1 MNNPDTH
8 SCLITRYDPRDFIK
22 GDGNIPEKLFAASVN
37 DWTPYF
43 HFKELQMINGYE
55 TDCCVIFSAS
65 EILDAEID
73 YLISAGKLSAQTIE
87 WFNQLGFMDSINSDD
102 QKAHFHSSPRY
113 WSVLTGNKN
122 NGNALQDPWIAAQK
136 YGAIPW
142 TSLPFDA
149 TVADFT
155 DYFAPIPQALLDLGQ
170 QFLLGVGGKK
180 WIQYQWCYNISGGG
194 IAFPTLDADR
204 ARTPLQIGVAVGN
217 YWNQVEPNIQGG
229 APGHSITNYDSAPD
243 GEACLDHYIPFFK
256 VLVNGYPI
264 PQVLQAIV
272 TITPPPAPP
281 AAPVPTP
288 ATPTSPAQPVTVPQL
303 KVWLLALS
311 SWLSNILETITPTG
325 RAKLCGASRS
335 SEWPAFKKEYA
346 LTHLPVCAICGG
358 TAQLNLHH
366 LRPFHVFPE
375 LELDPTNVV
384 WLCNAKLCH
393 IRVGHLSNFTSINP
407 NGAADIVIWRDKI
420 RNRPNTPEEIKAD
433 FNQQ

>member
-1 MNNPDTH
+1 MNQPDTH

-22 GDGNIPEKLFAASVN
+22 GDGNIPEELFGASVN

-87 WFNQLGFMDSINSDD
+87 WFNQLGFMDAINSDD
-102 QKAHFHSSPRY
+102 GKAHFHSSPRY

-149 TVADFT
+149 SVANVT
-155 DYFAPIPQALLDLGQ
+155 DYFAPIPQNLLDLGQ
-170 QFLLGVGGKK
+170 QFLIGVGGKK
-180 WIQYQWCYNISGGG
+180 WIQYQWCYNVPGGG

-204 ARTPLQIGVAVGN
+204 ARTPLQIGIAVGN

-243 GEACLDHYIPFFK
+243 GEAVLDHYIPFDK

-272 TITPPPAPP
+272 SINPPPPAPTLP
-281 AAPVPTP
+281 PNP
-288 ATPTSPAQPVTVPQL
+288 TVPQEI
-303 KVWLLALS
+303 
-311 SWLSNILETITPTG
+311 SWLTQIANWLRNIFDPGSLGAARSPKWEEVQKAFVAEHPTCSV
-325 RAKLCGASRS
+325 CGTTKNRN
-335 SEWPAFKKEYA
+335 
-346 LTHLPVCAICGG
+346 V
-358 TAQLNLHH
+358 HH
-366 LRPFHVFPE
+366 ISPFHLDPAQ
-375 LELDPTNVV
+375 ELDPTNLIT
-384 WLCNAKLCH
+384 LCRPHHFLF
-393 IRVGHLSNFTSINP
+393 GHFMNWKSFNKT
-407 NGAADIVIWRDKI
+407 VIDDSALWKTRI
-420 RNRPNTPEEIKAD
+420 ENRTE
-433 FNQQ
+433 